1 MPLAVVSRSVEPEEV
16 VEVLLLHAQGLD
28 ALPPRLLE
36 RDGLSELVQLTL
48 SFNRL
53 GGEALAALA
62 APLPALTHLDVSHNQ
77 LTSLRGVE
85 VCADCALSLGCACAR
100 LLQAVALSRTLSPR
114 ASATRAQPSLAAR
127 DVESDRVAHASVRR
141 GYVLRGA
148 RRAVARREQARIAR
162 RARRRARAGRSRGPD
177 TSRRVQPPALPT
189 LRVAQLAPNAA
200 CGAHARARDVLLALA
215 LAHAPLE
222 WLNGTRVTAAEA
234 RIEPAPR
241 GAPDPHA
248 PRASALAPVR
258 RSAASRRFAAS
269 TDGRVAL
276 HQLRATV
283 IQASVPATR
292 ASPPPLA
299 ARAQQRV
306 HDRHDLTGRASS
318 APAPPV

>member
-28 ALPPRLLE
+28 ALPPRLLV

-85 VCADCALSLGCACAR
+85 VCADCALSLGCARAR

-162 RARRRARAGRSRGPD
+162 RARRRARAGRSRGLRHEPARAA
-177 TSRRVQPPALPT
+177 TRAPYLARRATRAQRGVRRARASARRAARARARARPA
-189 LRVAQLAPNAA
+189 RVAQRD
-200 CGAHARARDVLLALA
+200 ARHRRR
-215 LAHAPLE
+215 
-222 WLNGTRVTAAEA
+222 GA
-234 RIEPAPR
+234 RIKMPRPSRRSRFTRTPRLSLPPRPPAR
-241 GAPDPHA
+241 
-248 PRASALAPVR
+248 APVR
-258 RSAASRRFAAS
+258 RISVTRRSASPRAPTGASRCISFA
-269 TDGRVAL
+269 R
-276 HQLRATV
+276 
-283 IQASVPATR
+283 P
-292 ASPPPLA
+292 
-299 ARAQQRV
+299 
-306 HDRHDLTGRASS
+306 
-318 APAPPV
+318 